1 MSLIDAA
8 RYSFSV
14 YAVPTAL
21 TALLT
26 LVFGL
31 SLLLR
36 RPSRLTA
43 SFFGITTSVSLWLC
57 CYTFLYSSV
66 DARTA
71 LFWARLGYAGVP
83 LIAPAIY
90 QFTVEML
97 HIGRPRRTHALIGWM
112 LGIVFVTLAVPT
124 QLLVTRVQHFWW
136 GFYPR
141 YGGELTIPFLVFFF
155 GYLVAALTEF
165 VVAFPAARGVERQR
179 IRMMIAAFAIAY
191 LGCVDYLPK
200 FGVPVYP
207 AGYMPILAF
216 VFIAAFA
223 FRRYDII
230 AISPSVAAREI
241 IGTMADALF
250 VCDREG
256 QIQLVNAAAE
266 RLLGYDEHELIGRRL
281 EDLIAKEDE
290 AFSSSLRR
298 RTVRTEEHAFQA
310 KDGRSVELTIS
321 IAPIVDDGE
330 PAGAIMIGRD
340 MRERKE
346 AERQI
351 RRALT
356 LLESTLECTADGILV
371 IGAGGRVLTYNQ
383 RFIDMWRIPPNLLM
397 MSDDR
402 VITGHI
408 VQQLTNPD
416 EYRRTVD
423 TLYQQPQAESFDLLE
438 FKDGRRFE
446 RYSIGRAVE
455 GVAAMRVWSFRDVTA
470 RFAAESA
477 LRESELRY
485 RLLFEQ
491 NAAGVCV
498 TRADGIIVDCN
509 STFAAMLGHNHA
521 ELLGQMMDEYYVR
534 PVEREELVS
543 LLHDAATLNS
553 VEVEMRRRDGSSV
566 WVLKNLTR
574 SGDRI
579 HSTVVD
585 ISDRKR
591 AEEQIEFHAY
601 HDVLT
606 NLPNRKLFM
615 DRLSQALTRCRR
627 YGKSLAVMFVDLDH
641 FKSINDTL
649 GHTAGDELLL
659 EMSRRLRQCIRDDD
673 TVARLGGD
681 EFTIILS
688 ELRHPEDA
696 ANVAEKILESI
707 ERPLTIADT
716 PIEVSAS
723 IGIALYPVDGQDAE
737 ALLRNADS
745 AMYRAKEAGRNTY
758 QLCTD
763 EMKRR
768 AVERLSLESRLRRAV
783 HEGELLLHYQPQVS
797 LVTGKVIAVEALV
810 RWNDPERGIVHP
822 SSFIP
827 LAEESRLI
835 VPLGEWVLRT
845 ACAQM
850 RAWRDNGVDIGSVAV
865 NLSPRQFQQHDLVN
879 VVRRTLEE
887 AGLEGSAL
895 EIEITESTAMQN
907 AEVSLEVLHALRSL
921 GIGISLDDFG
931 TGYSSLNY
939 LKRFPITCV
948 KIDRLFIRDVETSDG
963 DSAIVSAV
971 IGISRNLHLRVV
983 AEGVETTEQ
992 AVFLRRRKCDA
1003 AQGYLFSRPVAA
1015 ERIPSIIEAHP
1026 EHRRQSGPWLHV

>member
-1 MSLIDAA
+1 MIDAA

-14 YAVPTAL
+14 YAVPTAVTSVL
-21 TALLT
+21 M
-26 LVFGL
+26 LVFGA

-43 SFFGITTSVSLWLC
+43 AFFGMTASVTLWLTAF
-57 CYTFLYSSV
+57 TFMYCADDQRV
-66 DARTA
+66 A
-71 LFWARLGYAGVP
+71 LFWARMAYAGVP

-90 QFTVEML
+90 QVTVEML
-97 HIGRPRRTHALIGWM
+97 RIGRQRRTHALMGWM

-124 QLLVTRVQHFWW
+124 SLLVTRVQHFWW

-155 GYLVAALTEF
+155 GYLVAALAEF
-165 VVAFPAARGVERQR
+165 IIAFPGARGVERHR

-200 FGVPVYP
+200 FGVAVYP
-207 AGYMPILAF
+207 IGYLPIMAF
-216 VFIAAFA
+216 VFFAAFT
-223 FRRYDII
+223 FRRYDIV
-230 AISPSVAAREI
+230 AITPSLAAREI

-250 VCDREG
+250 VCDRAG
-256 QIQLVNAAAE
+256 QIQVANAAAE
-266 RLLGYDEHELIGRRL
+266 RLLGYGENELIGRRL
-281 EDLIAKEDE
+281 EDLLMKDDD

-298 RTVRTEEHAFQA
+298 RTIRTEEHVFAGKNGQ
-310 KDGRSVELTIS
+310 RVELTIS
-321 IAPIVDDGE
+321 IAPIVDEGE
-330 PAGAIMIGRD
+330 SAGAIMIGRD

-383 RFIDMWRIPPNLLM
+383 RFIDMWRIPPNLVAM
-397 MSDDR
+397 ADDR
-402 VITGHI
+402 IITSHI
-408 VQQLTNPD
+408 LEQLNDPHD
-416 EYRRTVD
+416 YVRTVD
-423 TLYQQPQAESFDLLE
+423 TLYQQPLAESFDLLE

-498 TRADGIIVDCN
+498 TTPEGMVVDCN
-509 STFAAMLGHNHA
+509 STFSAMLGCNRVDLIGNA
-521 ELLGQMMDEYYVR
+521 MADFYAR
-534 PVEREELVS
+534 PVEREELATM
-543 LLHDAATLNS
+543 LRDAATLNS
-553 VEVEMRRRDGSSV
+553 VEVEMRRLDGSSV
-566 WVLKNLTR
+566 WVLKNLTL

-627 YGKSLAVMFVDLDH
+627 YGKSLSVMFVDLDH
-641 FKSINDTL
+641 FKSINDTF

-659 EMSRRLRQCIRDDD
+659 EMSRRLRGCVRDDD

-696 ANVAEKILESI
+696 ANVAEKILESV
-707 ERPLTIADT
+707 EQPLTIAET
-716 PIEVSAS
+716 PVEVSAS

-737 ALLRNADS
+737 TLLRNADS

-783 HEGELLLHYQPQVS
+783 HDGELLLHYQPQVS
-797 LVTGKVIAVEALV
+797 LITGKVIAVEALV
-810 RWNDPERGIVHP
+810 RWNDPERGLVHP

-845 ACAQM
+845 ACEQM
-850 RAWRDNGVDIGSVAV
+850 RAWRDSGVDVGAVAV
-865 NLSPRQFQQHDLVN
+865 NLSPRQFQQHDLVAL
-879 VVRRTLEE
+879 VRRTLEE
-887 AGLEGSAL
+887 TGLDGSAL
-895 EIEITESTAMQN
+895 EIEITESTAMHN
-907 AEVSLEVLHALRSL
+907 AEVSLEVLHALRSI
-921 GIGISLDDFG
+921 GVGISLDDFG

-948 KIDRLFIRDVETSDG
+948 KIDRLFIRDVEASDG
-963 DSAIVSAV
+963 DAAIVSAV
-971 IGISRNLHLRVV
+971 IGISRNLRLRVV
-983 AEGVETTEQ
+983 AEGVETAEQ

-1003 AQGYLFSRPVAA
+1003 AQGYFFSRPVSA
-1015 ERIPSIIEAHP
+1015 ERIPSIIEQHP

>member
-1 MSLIDAA
+1 MAIIDSA
-8 RYSFSV
+8 RYSFSL
-14 YAVPTAL
+14 YAVPTAVTSVL
-21 TALLT
+21 M
-26 LVFGL
+26 LVFGA

-43 SFFGITTSVSLWLC
+43 AFFGMTASAALWLTAF
-57 CYTFLYSSV
+57 TFMYCADDQRV
-66 DARTA
+66 A
-71 LFWARLGYAGVP
+71 LFWARMAYAGVP
-83 LIAPAIY
+83 LIAPSIY

-97 HIGRPRRTHALIGWM
+97 HIGRQRRTHALVGWL

-124 QLLVTRVQHFWW
+124 SLLVTRVQHFWW

-155 GYLVAALTEF
+155 GYLVAVLAEF
-165 VVAFPAARGVERQR
+165 VIAFPGARGVERQR

-200 FGVPVYP
+200 FGVAVYP
-207 AGYMPILAF
+207 IGYLPIMAF
-216 VFIAAFA
+216 VFIAAFT
-223 FRRYDII
+223 FRRYDIV
-230 AISPSVAAREI
+230 AISPSLAAREI

-250 VCDREG
+250 VCDRAG
-256 QIQLVNAAAE
+256 QIQLSNPAAE
-266 RLLGYDEHELIGRRL
+266 RLLGYGENELIGRRI
-281 EDLIAKEDE
+281 EDLLVKGDD
-290 AFSSSLRR
+290 AFSSTLRR
-298 RTVRTEEHAFQA
+298 RTIRTEEHVFAG
-310 KDGRSVELTIS
+310 KDGKRVELTIS

-330 PAGAIMIGRD
+330 SAGAIMIGRD

-383 RFIDMWRIPPNLLM
+383 RFIDMWRIPPNLVAM
-397 MSDDR
+397 ADDR
-402 VITGHI
+402 IITSHI
-408 VQQLTNPD
+408 LEQLSDPD
-416 EYRRTVD
+416 DYVRTVD

-498 TRADGIIVDCN
+498 TTPDGMVVDCN
-509 STFAAMLGHNHA
+509 STFSAMLGCNRVDLIGHTMA
-521 ELLGQMMDEYYVR
+521 DFYAR
-534 PVEREELVS
+534 PTEREELATM
-543 LLHDAATLNS
+543 LRDAATLNS

-566 WVLKNLTR
+566 WVLKNLTLF
-574 SGDRI
+574 GDRI

-627 YGKSLAVMFVDLDH
+627 YGKSLSVMFVDLDH
-641 FKSINDTL
+641 FKSINDTF

-659 EMSRRLRQCIRDDD
+659 EMSRRLRACVRDDD

-707 ERPLTIADT
+707 ARPLPIADT

-723 IGIALYPVDGQDAE
+723 IGIALYPVDGHDAE
-737 ALLRNADS
+737 TLLRNADS

-783 HEGELLLHYQPQVS
+783 HDGELLLHYQPQIS
-797 LVTGKVIAVEALV
+797 LMTGKVIAVEALV
-810 RWNDPERGIVHP
+810 RWNDPERGLVHP

-845 ACAQM
+845 ACEQM
-850 RAWRDNGVDIGSVAV
+850 RAWRDSGVDVGAVAV
-865 NLSPRQFQQHDLVN
+865 NLSPRQFQQHDLVAL
-879 VVRRTLEE
+879 VRRTLEQT
-887 AGLEGSAL
+887 GLDGSAL

-907 AEVSLEVLHALRSL
+907 AEVSLEVLHALRSI
-921 GIGISLDDFG
+921 GVGISLDDFG

-948 KIDRLFIRDVETSDG
+948 KIDRLFVRDVETSDG
-963 DSAIVSAV
+963 DAAIVSAV

-983 AEGVETTEQ
+983 AEGVETAEQ

-1003 AQGYLFSRPVAA
+1003 AQGYFFSRPVSA
-1015 ERIPSIIEAHP
+1015 ERIPAIIEQHP
-1026 EHRRQSGPWLHV
+1026 EHRRQSGPWRHV